1 MKKNI
6 FIVAFL
12 FLLADIACAKEYK
25 RIISLAPS
33 VTESLYEL
41 GLEQF
46 VKGITIY
53 CSKGMIKKDTIG
65 TLLEPDIEKITLL
78 KPDIVI
84 STKEGNNKETIEKL
98 KRLGFE
104 VYVMETAK
112 NFNEICVNYSNL
124 AEKLNKKREAKK
136 IINNTRYSLE
146 KIYSKLNRFNNL
158 KVFWEVGARPLYTA
172 GRQSFINDYNY
183 YTNTV
188 NIYKNVDKR
197 YIFIDI
203 ENVIENDPDI
213 ILIVNVGDAK
223 ILEKRKW
230 YKYQMIKAVK
240 NNKIFIINSE
250 DIFIPTPLT
259 FVKNVTMLTKA
270 VYGEVL

>member
-1 MKKNI
+1 MKKII
-6 FIVAFL
+6 FIAVFL
-12 FLLADIACAKEYK
+12 FLLTDITCAKEYK

-53 CSKGMIKKDTIG
+53 CSKGTTKKDIIG
-65 TLLEPDIEKITLL
+65 TLLEPDIEKIRLL
-78 KPDIVI
+78 NPDIVI
-84 STKEGNNKETIEKL
+84 STKEGNNKEIVEKL
-98 KRLGFE
+98 RRLGFE
-104 VYVMETAK
+104 MYVMETAK

-136 IINNTRYSLE
+136 IINNAKYSLE
-146 KIYSKLNRFNNL
+146 KIYSKLNHFNNL

-172 GRQSFINDYNY
+172 GGQSFINDYNC

-188 NIYKNVDKR
+188 NIYKNIDKR
-197 YIFIDI
+197 YIFINI

-213 ILIVNVGDAK
+213 ILIVNTGDAK

-240 NNKIFIINSE
+240 NNKIFTINAE

-259 FVKNVTMLTKA
+259 FVKNVAMLTK
-270 VYGEVL
+270 VFYGEI